1 VRFVLSVP
9 AVPLPE
15 QELVMRSLH
24 AQGVAVLVILAA
36 LTAARPADLE
46 AQESKSAA
54 NAKEVAAL
62 MAARKIDSIAA
73 RHPAAPD
80 QFVAAL
86 HFPGQLLVVWA
97 RYSAPGLL
105 NEKILK
111 GEYRDVYIDLNSA
124 SIVESKVLVTDLG
137 ADGLQARREENQPFD
152 QQDAGGKGIRFDGN
166 WREDKMSEQEY
177 MKIYAEADAAYTQ
190 ALGALLT
197 ELKKKS

>member
-1 VRFVLSVP
+1 
-9 AVPLPE
+9 
-15 QELVMRSLH
+15 MRSLP
-24 AQGVAVLVILAA
+24 ARAVAVVASLAA
-36 LTAARPADLE
+36 LATAQHAT
-46 AQESKSAA
+46 AQDSKSAA
-54 NAKEVAAL
+54 GAKELAAL
-62 MAARKIDSIAA
+62 MSDRKIDSIAA
-73 RHPAAPD
+73 RHPAAQD

-105 NEKILK
+105 NEKIVN

-124 SIVESKVLVTDLG
+124 SIVESKVLITDLG

-166 WREDKMSEQEY
+166 WREDKMSEQDY
-177 MKIYAEADAAYTQ
+177 MKIYTEADSAYAQ
-190 ALGALLT
+190 SLAALLT